1 MADRR
6 AAGRDD
12 LLTDLIRVRAD
23 GAAPLTDEEIISL
36 LISLVFAGHETTA
49 NLIAGALALLLHR
62 PELWAAAGDDPDLV
76 AAVVEETLR
85 IDAPVQG
92 MFRRAVFDVQISG
105 VTIPAGAQV
114 FALFAA
120 ANRDGAV
127 FDRPDEFDPGRPD
140 KDRHLAFGRGIHFC
154 LGAALARMEA
164 QAALCMLRERL
175 PALRLDPDFR
185 VPYVPNLMHRG
196 PRTLPATW

>member
-1 MADRR
+1 
-6 AAGRDD
+6 
-12 LLTDLIRVRAD
+12 V
-23 GAAPLTDEEIISL
+23 EIISL

-49 NLIAGALALLLHR
+49 NLIAGALVLLLYR

-92 MFRRAVFDVQISG
+92 MFRRAVFDVQVSG

-175 PALRLDPDFR
+175 PALRLDPDYR

>member
-23 GAAPLTDEEIISL
+23 GTAPLADEEIISL

-49 NLIAGALALLLHR
+49 NLIAGALVLLLHR

-92 MFRRAVFDVQISG
+92 MFRRAVFDVQVSG
-105 VTIPAGAQV
+105 VTIPAGTQV

-120 ANRDGAV
+120 ANRDGAA
-127 FDRPDEFDPGRPD
+127 FDRPDEFDPERPD

-164 QAALCMLRERL
+164 QAALSMLRERL

-196 PRTLPATW
+196 PHTLPTTW